1 MNRFQPELGMGRIPE
16 DQEEI
21 GSRGIVSRRTD
32 DVYMNRSVKKEKSE
46 ILSKNDVSGTKNT
59 RDDTIQYPLN
69 KIKRDGQGGEI
80 PFFQK
85 TLLKIPQS
93 PSQINQA
100 SSSSNISQVIT
111 LAIIHLY
118 QKCFITKTNIKQ
130 FSH

>member
-69 KIKRDGQGGEI
+69 KIKRDGQGGG
-80 PFFQK
+80 K
-85 TLLKIPQS
+85 S
-93 PSQINQA
+93 R
-100 SSSSNISQVIT
+100 SSRKRSSKSRNLRRKS
-111 LAIIHLY
+111 
-118 QKCFITKTNIKQ
+118 IKRHRRRT
-130 FSH
+130 SRK

>member
-1 MNRFQPELGMGRIPE
+1 MGRIPE
-16 DQEEI
+16 DQEEV

-59 RDDTIQYPLN
+59 RDATTQESLTKKN
-69 KIKRDGQGGEI
+69 SGGGGGI

-111 LAIIHLY
+111 LAITHLH
-118 QKCFITKTNIKQ
+118 QKCFITKTNIKL